1 MFQILGSECAGNV
14 EQGVVS
20 QMKHTLDLMEAASQ
34 GYSKFKVTFKCGY
47 ERYGLLLTVVNEV
60 SEERVQG
67 MNLPS

>member
-1 MFQILGSECAGNV
+1 
-14 EQGVVS
+14 
-20 QMKHTLDLMEAASQ
+20 MKHTLDLMEAASQ